1 MRKLLKL
8 LLILV
13 LAVPLYAC
21 GQKAALTEDL
31 YIFFTS
37 DVHCSYAE
45 NFGFPALRALIDD
58 TRAEHHNV
66 ALVDLGDYIQ
76 GGTAGAFTR
85 GEMIIR
91 LMNRMGYDAAAIG
104 NHEFDYG
111 IQRLKELADMAEF
124 PLTAC
129 NIRYTGSGENGLK
142 DVAEYVMKEYDGVK
156 VAFIGV
162 TTPNAIT
169 SSTPAA
175 FQENGEFVYDLY
187 REEDGLALAAKVQ
200 ETVDRART
208 EGAQYVILLCHM
220 GSKPEYSPYDA
231 VSLIHNTNGIDAVL
245 DGHAHTA
252 VIGDP
257 YPNRDGED
265 VILSSPGMKLE
276 NVGELIIGKDGTI
289 STVLF
294 GAYDREDEEMKN
306 YIAQAEAELDEK
318 LNVKVGESAF
328 DLSVTDEN
336 GFRLVRNR
344 ETAIGNFIA
353 DVYRE
358 ALQTDVYLING
369 GAIRDSFH
377 AGDITFRDV
386 LAVQPFM
393 NTLSSARVSGQ
404 QILDALEFGARKT
417 ESIIVFDEKEAG
429 ESGAFMQVSGL
440 KYTIDT
446 SVPSSVEIDENGL
459 MSGIA
464 GERRVKDVYILENGE
479 YVPLDPEK
487 TYLVGGADYVIEHDG
502 DGNTAFRGGEVIVSG
517 GMTDSDILS
526 DWFRA
531 HGTIPESYR
540 ETEGRITVK

>member
-1 MRKLLKL
+1 MRKLLKM
-8 LLILV
+8 LLIFV

-21 GQKAALTEDL
+21 GQKAALTDDL

-37 DVHCSYAE
+37 DVHCSYAD

-76 GGTAGAFTR
+76 GGTAGTVTK

-111 IQRLKELADMAEF
+111 IQRLKELAEMAEF

-142 DVAEYVMKEYDGVK
+142 DISEYVMKEYDGVK
-156 VAFIGV
+156 VAFVGV
-162 TTPNAIT
+162 TTPNAIA
-169 SSTPAA
+169 SSTPSV
-175 FQENGEFVYDLY
+175 FQENGAFVYDFY
-187 REEDGLALAAKVQ
+187 REDNGLALAAKVQ
-200 ETVDRART
+200 ETVDGART

-220 GSKPEYSPYDA
+220 GSKPEFSPYDA

-245 DGHAHTA
+245 DGHAHVA

-257 YPNRDGED
+257 YPNKDGED

-276 NVGELIIGKDGTI
+276 NVGELIIGRDGTI
-289 STVLF
+289 STALF
-294 GAYDREDEEMKN
+294 SAYDREDEEMRN
-306 YIAQAEAELDEK
+306 YIASEDAKLDEK
-318 LNVKVGESAF
+318 LNMKVGESAF
-328 DLSVTDEN
+328 DLSVTDEE
-336 GFRLVRNR
+336 GYRLVRNR

-358 ALQTDVYLING
+358 ALQTDVYMING

-377 AGDITFRDV
+377 VGDITCKDV
-386 LAVQPFM
+386 LTVQPFM

-417 ESIIVFDEKEAG
+417 ESITVFDEKEAG

-459 MSGIA
+459 MKDTT

-487 TYLVGGADYVIEHDG
+487 TYLVGGADYIIEHDG
-502 DGNTAFRGGEVIVSG
+502 DGNTAFRGGKVIISG